1 MRLFYDTMPTPE
13 MMEFHVE
20 IQGRR
25 IMKTIHLQTHKKN
38 VPHII
43 RLLKNRLSVEGDRLS
58 DVKGLTLYSKQEK
71 STVQRALNLPYDDD
85 EAKEVLEGL
94 LYAMREAAVTGGFPN
109 GY

>member
-13 MMEFHVE
+13 MMEFHIE

-25 IMKTIHLQTHKKN
+25 IMKTIQLQTHEKN

-71 STVQRALNLPYDDD
+71 TTVRKSLDLPYKD
-85 EAKEVLEGL
+85 EEAQQVLEHWL
-94 LYAMREAAVTGGFPN
+94 NELRETAIKGVLHN
-109 GY
+109 GN

>member
-13 MMEFHVE
+13 MMEFHIE

-25 IMKTIHLQTHKKN
+25 IMKTIQLQTHEKR

-58 DVKGLTLYSKQEK
+58 DVKGLTLYSKKEK
-71 STVQRALNLPYDDD
+71 TTVRKSLDLPYKD
-85 EAKEVLEGL
+85 EEAQKVLDYWLNEL
-94 LYAMREAAVTGGFPN
+94 RETAIKGVLHN
-109 GY
+109 GN

>member
-20 IQGRR
+20 IQGRK
-25 IMKTIHLQTHKKN
+25 IMKTIHIQTHKKN

-58 DVKGLTLYSKQEK
+58 DVKGLTLYNQKRKVTVRK
-71 STVQRALNLPYDDD
+71 SLDLPYKD
-85 EAKEVLEGL
+85 EEAQQVLDYWLNEL
-94 LYAMREAAVTGGFPN
+94 RETVIKGVIQN
-109 GY
+109 GN